1 MYTTDIPLSPVSP
14 SATHLST
21 YPAAALI
28 LSAAHARQFPA
39 DTGVEV
45 AFAGRSNSGK
55 SSAINAITGKRGLAR
70 TSKTPGRT
78 RLLNFFQLAAGC
90 RIVDLPG
97 YGYAEASAAER
108 ATWAP
113 MTTALAQRASLRG
126 LFLMIDSRR
135 GVLEGDDGLIAWA
148 ESAGCAV
155 HVLFTKVDK
164 MRRAELATAMA
175 LARRTLGT
183 RATLQAFSASDGTG
197 IEEARR
203 QLHRWFQAPV
213 AVGAAP

>member
-1 MYTTDIPLSPVSP
+1 M
-14 SATHLST
+14 ST

-39 DTGVEV
+39 DAGVEV

-55 SSAINAITGKRGLAR
+55 SSAINAITGQRALAR

-78 RLLNFFQLAAGC
+78 RLLNFFQLAPGC

-113 MTTALAQRASLRG
+113 MTSALAQRASLRG

-135 GVLEGDDGLIAWA
+135 GVLEGDGGLLDWA

-164 MRRAELATAMA
+164 LRRAELSSALA
-175 LARRTLGT
+175 LARKTLAT
-183 RATLQAFSASDGTG
+183 RATVQAFSAHDGTG
-197 IEEARR
+197 VELARR
-203 QLHRWFQAPV
+203 QLHSWFHAPE
-213 AVGAAP
+213 ARAALP

>member
-1 MYTTDIPLSPVSP
+1 
-14 SATHLST
+14 LST

-55 SSAINAITGKRGLAR
+55 SSAINAITGQRALAR

-78 RLLNFFQLAAGC
+78 RLLNFFQLAPGC

-113 MTTALAQRASLRG
+113 MTSALAQRASLRG

-135 GVLEGDDGLIAWA
+135 GVLEGDGGLLEWA

-164 MRRAELATAMA
+164 LRRAEMSRALA
-175 LARRTLGT
+175 LARKTLAT
-183 RATLQAFSASDGTG
+183 RATVQAFSAHDGTG
-197 IEEARR
+197 VEAARR
-203 QLHRWFQAPV
+203 QLHNWFHAPE
-213 AVGAAP
+213 ALAALT

>member
-1 MYTTDIPLSPVSP
+1 
-14 SATHLST
+14 LST

-28 LSAAHARQFPA
+28 LSAAHARQFPP
-39 DTGVEV
+39 DTGAEV

-55 SSAINAITGKRGLAR
+55 SSAINAITGQRALAR

-78 RLLNFFQLAAGC
+78 RLLNFFQLAPGC

-113 MTTALAQRASLRG
+113 MTSALAQRSSLCG

-135 GVLEGDDGLIAWA
+135 GVLEGDGGLIDWA

-155 HVLFTKVDK
+155 HVLLTKVDK
-164 MRRAELATAMA
+164 LRRAELAKAVA
-175 LARRTLGT
+175 LARRTLGS
-183 RATLQAFSASDGTG
+183 RATLQVFSAKDGTG
-197 IEEARR
+197 LEEARR
-203 QLHRWFQAPV
+203 QLHRWFQPR
-213 AVGAAP
+213 AAGH

>member
-1 MYTTDIPLSPVSP
+1 M
-14 SATHLST
+14 ST
-21 YPAAALI
+21 YPAATLI

-39 DTGVEV
+39 DTGIEV

-55 SSAINAITGKRGLAR
+55 SSAINAITGQHALAR
-70 TSKTPGRT
+70 TSNTPGRT
-78 RLLNFFQLAAGC
+78 RLLNFFLLAPGC

-113 MTTALAQRASLRG
+113 MTTALAQRDSLRG

-135 GVLEGDDGLIAWA
+135 GVLEGDGGLLEWA

-164 MRRAELATAMA
+164 LRRAELSSALA
-175 LARRTLGT
+175 LARKTLGA
-183 RATLQAFSASDGTG
+183 RATLQAFSAHDGTG
-197 IEEARR
+197 VETARR
-203 QLHRWFQAPV
+203 QLHSWFHAPQALE
-213 AVGAAP
+213 AAN